1 MLRPSG
7 LRITVKLPVSSGRKN
22 SSVQVDC
29 TCGRPGEMSG
39 GQLLYLSLGERSE
52 LKNVDL
58 RSVTLCGS
66 SVKKMYI
73 TAQRMWRGGERERE
87 R

>member
-58 RSVTLCGS
+58 RNETEKHLSGS
-66 SVKKMYI
+66 GRK
-73 TAQRMWRGGERERE
+73 TRNEWCPGDQR
-87 R
+87 